1 MREDAELIKDLD
13 DMWITAPAGAK
24 VPFKEIATYMIERG
38 EIAINHL
45 DGQRE
50 IQVTADLASFKE
62 SAVEVMDDIK
72 NNVMPEILAKYPTV
86 SPSFEGQN
94 REANKTQASAK
105 SVGLVILVLIYL
117 VIALTFRSF
126 SQSLML
132 IIMIPFS
139 MIGVVI
145 GHYLHGFPVNIL
157 SWLGIIAL
165 IGIMVNDGLVL
176 VDKFNSNLRDGL
188 KFNDALF
195 DAGKSRFRA
204 IFLTSAT
211 TVAGMSPLLL
221 EKSRQAQFLKPMA
234 ISISYGIIIST
245 FLTLLMLPLLLSVS
259 NSITVRWKWLTQVEK

>member
-1 MREDAELIKDLD
+1 MLCLKSWQNIQRLAQVLRDKTEKKLIKPRPQQNL
-13 DMWITAPAGAK
+13 
-24 VPFKEIATYMIERG
+24 
-38 EIAINHL
+38 
-45 DGQRE
+45 
-50 IQVTADLASFKE
+50 
-62 SAVEVMDDIK
+62 SA
-72 NNVMPEILAKYPTV
+72 LLFL
-86 SPSFEGQN
+86 SS
-94 REANKTQASAK
+94 
-105 SVGLVILVLIYL
+105 IYL

-195 DAGKSRFRA
+195 
-204 IFLTSAT
+204 
-211 TVAGMSPLLL
+211 
-221 EKSRQAQFLKPMA
+221 
-234 ISISYGIIIST
+234 
-245 FLTLLMLPLLLSVS
+245 
-259 NSITVRWKWLTQVEK
+259 